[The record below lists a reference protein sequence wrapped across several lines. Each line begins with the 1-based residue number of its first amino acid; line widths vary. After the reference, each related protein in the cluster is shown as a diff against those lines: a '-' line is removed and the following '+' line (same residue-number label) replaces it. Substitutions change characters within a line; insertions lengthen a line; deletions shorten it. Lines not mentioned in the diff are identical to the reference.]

1 MQLIGSTCGKRRLT
15 IRDHVLASSFLLV
28 SLAFLVEPMVP
39 EIFGHGKTMDY
50 PLWFSVGQRM
60 LQGGPVY
67 LASPSGRLDFLYTP
81 FAALLLAIPSYFGK
95 TALVVTLACTTLA
108 SWWGAIWLSSRLAG
122 GEEGQLSPWSIAVPV
137 AVTLPFVYDQFHVG
151 QPNLLLLALM
161 LSGFFLLRAK
171 HGWLAGLPF
180 ATAAAIKAF
189 PVMIVPYLLWRRQ
202 WRTLTSMA
210 AFIILFLVV
219 LPATIRGFERNRTEL
234 ETWIHGML
242 LPSDDHMFSRGDT
255 FSWRNHSLYAVE
267 HRLLRPINAELVS
280 DELAPPIYV
289 NLANLD
295 QRTVD
300 EVFVATALAIGLG
313 FIVLLPAYGRRN
325 SRSDADEWAIVLILI
340 VIASPVARSYYFV
353 WLLFPYTI
361 LCHWLAT
368 EPDRKV
374 ATALAAAIGFSLLL
388 LVVGINAIKPPYLQ
402 AAGNFLW
409 AAIVVALT
417 LVVHMRRAAAGAT
430 SGLGSI
436 HHFEELNGKN

>member
-1 MQLIGSTCGKRRLT
+1 MQFIASTCGLGHLT
-15 IRDHVLASSFLLV
+15 TRDYVLAGSFLLI
-28 SLAFLVEPMVP
+28 SLALLIEPLVP

-50 PLWFSVGQRM
+50 PLWFAVGQRM

-67 LASPSGRLDFLYTP
+67 LVSPGGRLDFLYTP
-81 FAALLLAIPSYFGK
+81 FVALLLAVPSYFGK
-95 TALVVTLACTTLA
+95 TVLVATLACAALA
-108 SWWGAIWLSSRLAG
+108 SWWSAIWLSNRLAG
-122 GEEGQLSPWSIAVPV
+122 NEEGVSRWSIAAPAV
-137 AVTLPFVYDQFHVG
+137 VTLPFVYDQFHLG

-161 LSGFFLLRAK
+161 LTGCFLLRAR

-180 ATAAAIKAF
+180 ATAAAIKVF
-189 PVMIVPYLLWRRQ
+189 PIMIVPYLIWRRQ
-202 WRTLTSMA
+202 WKTLTSMA

-219 LPATIRGFERNRTEL
+219 LPATIRGFDRNWAEL
-234 ETWIHGML
+234 NSWIHGML
-242 LPSDDHMFSRGDT
+242 LSSDDQKFSRSDT

-280 DELAPPIYV
+280 DGSAPPIYV

-300 EVFVATALAIGLG
+300 EVFMATALVIGLG
-313 FIVLLPAYGRRN
+313 FIGLLPGNRRRN

-361 LCHWLAT
+361 LCRWLAT

-374 ATALAAAIGFSLLL
+374 ATALAVAIGFSLLL
-388 LVVGINAIKPPYLQ
+388 LAVGINAIKPPYLQ
-402 AAGNFLW
+402 AAGNFFW

-417 LVVHMRRAAAGAT
+417 LAVHMRQADAGARH
-430 SGLGSI
+430 SSLQR
-436 HHFEELNGKN
+436 L